1 MTVVAVI
8 SVQNQL
14 TTWNV
19 IRINH
24 ESLML
29 IVKAVIVNK
38 LDLFIKVVYVNIALE
53 RLIFQCIWYLGAFQS
68 IKKALPKQCFL
79 HNAWFNLIKR

>member
-29 IVKAVIVNK
+29 IVKTAILNK
-38 LDLFIKVVYVNIALE
+38 VGLFIKGTYVNIACEHL
-53 RLIFQCIWYLGAFQS
+53 
-68 IKKALPKQCFL
+68 
-79 HNAWFNLIKR
+79 NLLYF